1 MSESD
6 GNGSDNNAP
15 KGGYSYYVSDEQLAQ
30 FAKATIEQRIEW
42 LESMQQWTWDNASP
56 EVRAS
61 WAKLR
66 RG

>member
-1 MSESD
+1 MS
-6 GNGSDNNAP
+6 NRNDNNTP
-15 KGGYSYYVSDEQLAQ
+15 KGGYSYHVSDEQLAQ

>member
-1 MSESD
+1 MS
-6 GNGSDNNAP
+6 NRNDNNAP
-15 KGGYSYYVSDEQLAQ
+15 NGYSYYVSDEQLAQ

>member
-1 MSESD
+1 MS
-6 GNGSDNNAP
+6 NRNNAP

>member
-1 MSESD
+1 MSSSD
-6 GNGSDNNAP
+6 D
-15 KGGYSYYVSDEQLAQ
+15 KLVRGGYSYYVSDEQLAQ
-30 FAKATIEQRIEW
+30 FGKATIAQRIEW

-61 WAKLR
+61 WARLR

>member
-1 MSESD
+1 MS
-6 GNGSDNNAP
+6 NRNDNNTP